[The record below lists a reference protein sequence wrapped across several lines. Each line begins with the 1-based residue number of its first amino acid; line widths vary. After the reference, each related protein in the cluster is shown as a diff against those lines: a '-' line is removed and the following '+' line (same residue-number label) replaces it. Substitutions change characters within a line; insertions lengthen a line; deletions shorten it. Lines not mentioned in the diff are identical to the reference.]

1 MARRT
6 RYHVRQR
13 LRPVVLERQDV
24 VAALRAAG
32 VESGDAVFFQ
42 SAMSAFG
49 EIRGGSATVV
59 AALEEVVAPE
69 GLVTMPAFPLRASA
83 AEYAGSGEIFDARQT
98 PSTMGAI
105 TERFRKQKGALR
117 SLHPT
122 HSVVAAGLGAEE
134 IIADHDVAPTPF
146 GDRTPFARLIDRDAL
161 QVWFG
166 CGVGPFTMYHAFE
179 CRRDGGF
186 PLEVFLPDAA
196 EVKCVGVD
204 GRERLVRTLVHDPEL
219 ARHRIDSLP
228 RLQTEW
234 RRLLLEA
241 GILRSTTLG
250 RGEILTVRLRPLM
263 NELERLLARGVTI
276 YDVAVAP

>member
-1 MARRT
+1 
-6 RYHVRQR
+6 
-13 LRPVVLERQDV
+13 
-24 VAALRAAG
+24 
-32 VESGDAVFFQ
+32 
-42 SAMSAFG
+42 
-49 EIRGGSATVV
+49 
-59 AALEEVVAPE
+59 
-69 GLVTMPAFPLRASA
+69 
-83 AEYAGSGEIFDARQT
+83 
-98 PSTMGAI
+98 MGAI
-105 TERFRKQKGALR
+105 TERFRKQKGVLR

-122 HSVVAAGLGAEE
+122 HSVVAAGLDAEE
-134 IIADHDVAPTPF
+134 IIAGHDVAPTPF
-146 GDRTPFARLIDRDAL
+146 GDGTPFARLIDRDAL

-196 EVKCVGVD
+196 EVECVDVE

-219 ARHRIDSLP
+219 ARRRIDSLP

-234 RRLLLEA
+234 RRLLLDA
-241 GILRSTTLG
+241 GILQSTTLG